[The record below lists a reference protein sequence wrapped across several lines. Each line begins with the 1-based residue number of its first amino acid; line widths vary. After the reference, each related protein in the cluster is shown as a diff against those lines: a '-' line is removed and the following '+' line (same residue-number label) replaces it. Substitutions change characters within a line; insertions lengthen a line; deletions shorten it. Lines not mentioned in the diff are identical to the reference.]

1 MPLTIALSLA
11 SQMLIMLSS
20 GLFIASLIHKKLKGS
35 IRALGLSQMPLC
47 VLMGVA
53 PWLIENTPTYVN
65 LYFSELACLFLISI
79 YTSNTLQ
86 GKEIYFTLIS
96 VILPSLLLI
105 LLKTQPAYLMFYYNS
120 ALITGISVGFCLL
133 AVYTLKQHHFDKFYM
148 LYLSLQTIALILT
161 ALNINDLTLFSAV
174 LTLSAANL
182 ICLWHIYRE
191 MNHFYETVHHEAS
204 YYKQNFEAAV
214 EKEVKMRTFYME
226 NSKNKILELN
236 RTDHLTKLL
245 NRKAIIADVEELI
258 LDRQTTKFAMFVFDI
273 DYFKKINDT
282 QGHTTGDVCLR
293 TLSAIMKSS
302 SRESDLLGRFG
313 GDEFIVILPN
323 LGFKE
328 GLAYG
333 QKLMEL
339 VYQNT
344 NPKFTISMGMS
355 VYPWDGETYKQLF
368 EIADKGL
375 YQAKAEGR
383 NRIGYKGYIR
393 P

>member
-1 MPLTIALSLA
+1 MSFTIILSLT
-11 SQMLIMLSS
+11 SQLLIMLSS
-20 GLFIASLIHKKLKGS
+20 GLFLTTLLHKKLKPS
-35 IRALGLSQMPLC
+35 IRALGLSQIPLC
-47 VLMGVA
+47 MLMGTA
-53 PWLIENTPTYVN
+53 PWLLESTPTFVN
-65 LYFSELACLFLISI
+65 LYFSELACLFLVSI
-79 YTSNTLQ
+79 YTSKTLQ
-86 GKEIYFTLIS
+86 EKEIYFTIIS
-96 VILPSLLLI
+96 VIIPILLLFT
-105 LLKTQPAYLMFYYNS
+105 LKSQPNYLMFFYNS
-120 ALITGISVGFCLL
+120 ALVTGVSIGFALL
-133 AVYTLKQHHFDKFYM
+133 ALFTLRQLNFDKFYM
-148 LYLSLQTIALILT
+148 LYLSIQTIAL
-161 ALNINDLTLFSAV
+161 V
-174 LTLSAANL
+174 LTVINLNDITLLSALIALILADL
-182 ICLWHIYRE
+182 ICLWHINKE

-245 NRKAIIADVEELI
+245 NRKAILSDVEELI
-258 LDRQTTKFAMFVFDI
+258 LDKQTTKFVLFVFDI
-273 DYFKKINDT
+273 DYFKKINDS

-302 SRESDLLGRFG
+302 AREADLLGRFG
-313 GDEFIVILPN
+313 GDEFIVVLPN

-344 NPKFTISMGMS
+344 SPKFTISMGMS